1 MSQTPPAKPEEGT
14 IYTHYGTIASSERR
28 EHKAAQVRA
37 RQCQNF
43 MLGKLP
49 SVSCKAV
56 NSVIRVTRYDFDV
69 SVYELTVCSRAV
81 NHANA
86 KEMVEEK
93 CKPQLDRWRNCF
105 DPATKASDQED
116 AAKEVEKEAA
126 RKTKADGN
134 KVSPSP
140 P

>member
-43 MLGKLP
+43 MLGYQACI
-49 SVSCKAV
+49 S
-56 NSVIRVTRYDFDV
+56 RY
-69 SVYELTVCSRAV
+69 L